1 MELGE
6 FIRARIEEDS
16 EVAFAMSELGEQLGV
31 RDAVGAAAFR
41 TKVSE
46 DKVIALTLLELA
58 EYQREDLRSMA
69 SLWKG
74 HGEYRA
80 EWAP

>member
-1 MELGE
+1 MEIGE

-16 EVAFAMSELGEQLGV
+16 EIAIAMSELGEQLGV
-31 RDAVGAAAFR
+31 KDAASAAAVR
-41 TKVSE
+41 GGVHE
-46 DKVIALTLLELA
+46 NKVIALTLLEVA
-58 EYQREDLRSMA
+58 EDGGEDLRSMA

-74 HGEYRA
+74 HGEYLA